1 MSNRSKR
8 MKRMDRAAYAD
19 ARAARERKARIEAAF
34 FSRCL
39 LCKMKHR
46 CDKER
51 TMKCRAEVRERL
63 MGGEG

>member
-19 ARAARERKARIEAAF
+19 ARAPRERKARIEAAF

-51 TMKCRAEVRERL
+51 TKKCRAEVRERL
-63 MGGEG
+63 MGGEA

>member
-1 MSNRSKR
+1 MSNRSTRIKR
-8 MKRMDRAAYAD
+8 QVKAAYAEI
-19 ARAARERKARIEAAF
+19 RAARERKARIEAAF

-51 TMKCRAEVRERL
+51 TKKCRAEVSERL
-63 MGGEG
+63 MGGEA

>member
-19 ARAARERKARIEAAF
+19 ARAARERKSRIEAASF
-34 FSRCL
+34 QKCL
-39 LCKMKHR
+39 VCNSKQW

-51 TMKCRAEVRERL
+51 TRKCRAEVRERL

>member
-1 MSNRSKR
+1 MSNRSNRSKR
-8 MKRMDRAAYAD
+8 QDRAAYAER
-19 ARAARERKARIEAAF
+19 RAARERKSKVEAAF